1 MPKFLIAKWSMTRAK
16 EADKKETT
24 HTVVASLQRSAQNG
38 NCAGI
43 VGITFF
49 SGGKRCHEVPRDAT
63 RCSEMF

>member
-16 EADKKETT
+16 EADKKRDDA
-24 HTVVASLQRSAQNG
+24 HGSGILQRSAQNG

-49 SGGKRCHEVPRDAT
+49 SGGKRCHEILRDT
-63 RCSEMF
+63 T